1 MKNTTNL
8 RCPSCF
14 NHEVEKVEGHEDLY
28 ICNECAAE
36 LKGLLQYDGSIKL
49 VDYFMDEGYNNL
61 DDYNI
66 LECEE
71 KSMKESAHTT
81 LNYDAEKKTDW
92 ALFVYNDEGNV
103 VNMSGF
109 ADVRTALEFAEDN
122 NYPVI
127 KVHRYYVENDKHYPD
142 GDPVVIWKEGKAYNS
157 FIEDEDGPV
166 PDGGTVTLKESIDYP
181 TYGTFRAEFV
191 VRAESSELVKEA
203 VQESFEGTA
212 VIGHLCSD
220 VVISA
225 DDDNYKLTF
234 DFEMLDKYAKKTEM
248 FEIILDT
255 LADYNVSVISYDFD
269 QIK

>member
-1 MKNTTNL
+1 MNKMYTCPDCHNNTL
-8 RCPSCF
+8 SQ
-14 NHEVEKVEGHEDLY
+14 VEGYEDLF
-28 ICNECAAE
+28 ICDECGSE
-36 LKGLLQYDGSIKL
+36 LKGVMQYDGSMRFK
-49 VDYFMDEGYNNL
+49 DYCAETEL
-61 DDYNI
+61 DDCNEDV
-66 LECEE
+66 L
-71 KSMKESAHTT
+71 ANAT
-81 LNYDAEKKTDW
+81 LNYDSKKQTDW
-92 ALFVYNDEGNV
+92 ALFVYNDSDNV

-109 ADVRTALEFAEDN
+109 PDVLTALEFAEDH

-127 KVHRYYVENDKHYPD
+127 KVHRYYIENGKHYPD
-142 GDPVVIWKEGKAYNS
+142 GNPVVIWREGKAYNS
-157 FIEDEDGPV
+157 FIEDENGPV
-166 PDGGTVTLKESIDYP
+166 PYGEKVTLKESLDYP

-191 VRAESSELVKEA
+191 VKAESSDIVKEA

-248 FEIILDT
+248 FEMILDT
-255 LADYNVSVISYDFD
+255 LADYNVSVVSYDFD

>member
-1 MKNTTNL
+1 MSKTYM
-8 RCPSCF
+8 CPDCY
-14 NHEVEKVEGHEDLY
+14 NHTLEEVEGSNYEDLY
-28 ICNECAAE
+28 ICNECGAE
-36 LKGLLQYDGSIKL
+36 LKGVMQYDGSMKFEE
-49 VDYFMDEGYNNL
+49 YRAETEL
-61 DDYNI
+61 DDCDACN
-66 LECEE
+66 EDVP
-71 KSMKESAHTT
+71 SNAT
-81 LNYDAEKKTDW
+81 LNYDEEKKTDW
-92 ALFVYNDEGNV
+92 ALFVYNDSDNV

-109 ADVRTALEFAEDN
+109 PDVRTALEFAEDH

-127 KVHRYYVENDKHYPD
+127 KVHRYYIENGKHYPD
-142 GDPVVIWKEGKAYNS
+142 GNPVVIWKEGKAYNS
-157 FIEDEDGPV
+157 FIEDENGPV
-166 PDGGTVTLKESIDYP
+166 PDGENVTLKESLDYP

-191 VRAESSELVKEA
+191 VKAESSDIVKEA

-248 FEIILDT
+248 FETILDT
-255 LADYNVSVISYDFD
+255 LADYNVSVVSYDCD